1 MDNKHFAFDRQNYI
15 LLGISAAIIVVGF
28 LLMSGAGSDET
39 TFNADIFSAR
49 RVKVAPVVCLIGF
62 LSMIY
67 AVMRRPKDGAD
78 TKEDETE

>member
-67 AVMRRPKDGAD
+67 AVMRRPKDGSD